1 MVTVNRS
8 GFTLLGKDVAR
19 SEPPRWNIIFIHGLR
34 GHPQNT
40 WGRGSDEGR
49 DAEREPPPKP
59 TSRIKTLF
67 KRDKSRLR
75 ADRSSSGP
83 SSPQPR
89 PFWPHEFLPHDIP
102 EAIVWTYGYNS
113 EVISGVF
120 TPNNENSV
128 FQHGRD
134 LAGRFEREIKNEH
147 PVIFVAHSLG
157 GIILKEAIR
166 KSQVCRS
173 RTKLVVF
180 LGTPH
185 RGSRAAGWGVTAAK
199 LARLAFS
206 PNIKLVE
213 SLDVNS
219 LELDTIN
226 EEFVNIVHDFQL
238 QIHSFQEGRPM
249 STIPGHV
256 EKIVD
261 DFSSRLGLPQ
271 AFEKVET
278 LDADHKQMVKCT
290 GREDDRYRTIRG
302 VMQHFVHRPPVEASS
317 AASITN
323 MTASLS
329 SEVGA
334 SHLDAIKT
342 DRVFF
347 CIPFMLNPRFV
358 GRDEILSRISTT
370 LFTNNGY
377 NRLAL
382 VGLGGIGKSQIAIQ
396 FAFWVSENKPEV
408 SVFWLSALSKAS
420 FEQSCREIVTQ
431 CDIRQSSATNDHDAT
446 ALVQQYLSSK
456 ASGKWVLILDNVD
469 DAQILGRP
477 IHYFLPKR
485 RDGLMLFT
493 TRSQE
498 IAADLATSEV
508 IRIPEMCPAEAKG
521 YLEKL
526 LIQKDLIEDEA
537 GTGAL
542 LRTLTHL
549 PLAITQ
555 AAAYINR
562 NSVSI
567 AQYLDLIDRADG
579 NMVELLSSEF
589 HDETRYPESA
599 NAVVA
604 SWLVSFNRISETD
617 TTAIRFLSFIAWIE
631 PKAIPQSMF
640 PEESEI
646 QLRRAIGTLLG
657 YGFLSQR
664 KENGIYDMHSLVHLV
679 TQTWN
684 SNHGEN
690 SCTLREA
697 MSQIVMVF
705 PSVDWENREV
715 WRQYLPHSL
724 RALQKADTLEHEG
737 SRLGHLVALSLHE
750 DRREQVAIEVLE
762 RVLQFWNEALAE
774 DHPSRLASQHALALA
789 YQDNGQVKEAVS
801 LLKKVVLI
809 KSDLLADDH
818 PSCLVSQH
826 ALALAYRDNGQIK
839 EAVNLLKK
847 VVLIESD
854 LLADD
859 HPSRLASQHSLA
871 LAYRDNGQVKEAVN
885 LLEKVVSIRSDLADD
900 HPDRLVSQHA
910 LAIAYRA
917 NGQIKEAVN
926 LLEKVV
932 LIESDLADDHPD
944 RLASQHE
951 LAIAYRANG
960 QIKEAVNLLEKVVL
974 IKSDLLADDHPSRL
988 ASQHALALAYRD
1000 NGQIKEAVN
1009 LLKKVV
1015 LIESDLLADD
1025 HLSRLVS
1032 QHALALAYQDNRQV
1046 KEAVSLLEKVV
1057 LIESDLLAYDHP
1069 DRLASQHAL
1078 ALAYSDDGQIDDAIE
1093 LLEQV
1098 VSIRQRTLP
1107 EGHLERLASE
1117 EKLKAF
1123 HQAYHE

>member
-1 MVTVNRS
+1 MVTVSRN
-8 GFTLLGKDVAR
+8 GFTRLGKDVAR
-19 SEPPRWNIIFIHGLR
+19 SEPPRWKLVKIRSPYPRVLLTCPSIIFIHGLR

-49 DAEREPPPKP
+49 DTEREPTPEP
-59 TSRIKTLF
+59 TSRLKTFF

-75 ADRSSSGP
+75 SDRSSPGP
-83 SSPQPR
+83 SNPQPR
-89 PFWPHEFLPHDIP
+89 PFWPHEFIPHDIP

-166 KSQVCRS
+166 TSKVCQS
-173 RTKLVVF
+173 RTKLIVF

-199 LARLAFS
+199 LAHLAFS
-206 PNIKLVE
+206 PNIGLVE

-219 LELDTIN
+219 LALDTIH
-226 EEFVNIVHDFQL
+226 EEFINIVHDFRL
-238 QIHSFQEGRPM
+238 HIHSFQEGRPM
-249 STIPGHV
+249 ATIPGHI

-290 GREDDRYRTIRG
+290 GREDDRYRTIHG
-302 VMQHFVHRPPVEASS
+302 VIQHFIHRSPVEASS
-317 AASITN
+317 ARIITN

-329 SEVGA
+329 LEAGA
-334 SHLDAIKT
+334 PQLDTTKT
-342 DRVFF
+342 NRVFF
-347 CIPFMLNPRFV
+347 CIPFTMNPRFV
-358 GRDEILSRISTT
+358 GRDDILSKISTT
-370 LFTNNGY
+370 LFTKNGY

-396 FAFWVSENKPEV
+396 FAFWVEENKPDV
-408 SVFWLSALSKAS
+408 SVFWLSALSKAG
-420 FEQSCREIVTQ
+420 FEQSCREIATQ
-431 CDIRQSSATNDHDAT
+431 CDIHQSSTTNDNDAT
-446 ALVQQYLSSK
+446 ALVQQYLSSE

-477 IHYFLPKR
+477 IHSFLPKS

-498 IAADLATSEV
+498 IASDLATSEV
-508 IRIPEMCPAEAKG
+508 IRIPEMSPVEAKG
-521 YLEKL
+521 HLEKL

-537 GTGAL
+537 ATEAL

-567 AQYLDLIDRADG
+567 AQYLDLINQADG

-589 HDETRYPESA
+589 QDETRYPESA

-617 TTAIRFLSFIAWIE
+617 TTATRLLSFLAWIE
-631 PKAIPQSMF
+631 PKAIPQSIF
-640 PEESEI
+640 PEDSEI
-646 QLRRAIGTLLG
+646 RLYRAIGTLLG

-684 SNHGEN
+684 SNQGEN

-697 MSQIVMVF
+697 TSQIIMVF

-724 RALQKADTLEHEG
+724 RALQNAATLDHEE
-737 SRLGHLVALSLHE
+737 SYLGHLVGISLNK
-750 DRREQVAIEVLE
+750 DRRDQEAIEVLE
-762 RVLQFWNEALAE
+762 SVVRFRNEALAE
-774 DHPSRLASQHALALA
+774 DDPSRLASQHVLAVA
-789 YQDNGQVKEAVS
+789 YQQ
-801 LLKKVVLI
+801 
-809 KSDLLADDH
+809 
-818 PSCLVSQH
+818 
-826 ALALAYRDNGQIK
+826 
-839 EAVNLLKK
+839 
-847 VVLIESD
+847 
-854 LLADD
+854 
-859 HPSRLASQHSLA
+859 
-871 LAYRDNGQVKEAVN
+871 
-885 LLEKVVSIRSDLADD
+885 
-900 HPDRLVSQHA
+900 
-910 LAIAYRA
+910 

-932 LIESDLADDHPD
+932 LIESGLLAEDNPSRLALQRVLAVVYQDNGQIKEAVDLLEKVVLIQSGLLAEDHPS
-944 RLASQHE
+944 RLASQHA
-951 LAIAYRANG
+951 LARAYQENGQIKEAVNLLEKVVSIQSGLLAEDDPSRLASHHVLAVAYQQNG

-974 IKSDLLADDHPSRL
+974 IESGLLAEDDLSRLVSQRVLAVIYQDNGQIKEAVDLLEKVVLIQSGLLAEDHPSRL
-988 ASQHALALAYRD
+988 ASQHALARAYQENR
-1000 NGQIKEAVN
+1000 QIKEA
-1009 LLKKVV
+1009 
-1015 LIESDLLADD
+1015 I
-1025 HLSRLVS
+1025 
-1032 QHALALAYQDNRQV
+1032 
-1046 KEAVSLLEKVV
+1046 SLLE
-1057 LIESDLLAYDHP
+1057 E
-1069 DRLASQHAL
+1069 
-1078 ALAYSDDGQIDDAIE
+1078 
-1093 LLEQV
+1093 V
-1098 VSIRQRTLP
+1098 VSIRQRTLRKDHP
-1107 EGHLERLASE
+1107 DRLASE
-1117 EKLKAF
+1117 ENLKSF
-1123 HQAYHE
+1123 HQTYRQTRHERPESRKSAYG